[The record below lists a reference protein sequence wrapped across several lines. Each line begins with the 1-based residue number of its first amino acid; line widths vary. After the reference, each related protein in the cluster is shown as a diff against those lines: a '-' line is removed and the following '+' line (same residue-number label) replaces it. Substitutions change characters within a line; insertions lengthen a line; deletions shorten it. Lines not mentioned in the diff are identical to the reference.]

1 MSNKTIVKHPEH
13 DWVITFATE
22 SYYLGGISI
31 NIKSGPP
38 DKGERTSFFNWAHGV
53 YKAIAD
59 VTGVEFEKALC
70 FDDLY
75 REIYIYRPNQE
86 PEFVKE
92 DRSSLIP

>member
-38 DKGERTSFFNWAHGV
+38 DKGERTSFL
-53 YKAIAD
+53 
-59 VTGVEFEKALC
+59 TGRTAFTKLS
-70 FDDLY
+70 
-75 REIYIYRPNQE
+75 PT
-86 PEFVKE
+86 
-92 DRSSLIP
+92 